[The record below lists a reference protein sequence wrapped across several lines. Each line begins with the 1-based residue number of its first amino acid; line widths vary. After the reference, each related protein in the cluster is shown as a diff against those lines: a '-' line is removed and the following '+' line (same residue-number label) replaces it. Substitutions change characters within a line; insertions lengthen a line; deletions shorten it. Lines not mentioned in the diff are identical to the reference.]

1 MTTENNSG
9 GKKALMFALPV
20 LVGLVIWFIPAPDG
34 VEVQAWHLLA
44 IFIATIVG
52 IIAKPLPMGAIAV
65 IGITVTALSGTLTI
79 DQSLSGFGNKT
90 IWLIVMAFFVAR
102 GFIKTGLG
110 SRIGYMFMRL
120 LGKKTLGLS
129 YGLILTDMIL
139 APAIPSNTARGGG
152 IIYPI
157 LRSVAEAYGSRPE
170 DGTSRKL
177 GAFLIKTSFQTLIIS
192 STMFL
197 TAMAANPLSAKFAAE
212 QGVEL
217 RGGLWALAASVPGLV
232 SLIVIPLLL
241 YKIYPPEIKETPQA
255 VQMAKDKLAEMGKI
269 TTHELIMLGT
279 FFLLIVL
286 WIFGGSIGVHST
298 TAALI
303 GLAVLLISTV
313 LNWQDVLNEKGAWDT
328 LVWFAAL
335 LMMASNLNSL
345 GLIPWFGEM
354 MGEMVGGTSWGVA
367 FIILALAYFY
377 SHYLFASNTA
387 HISAMY
393 AAFLAVAIG
402 VGAPPMLAA
411 LVLAFFGNL
420 MSSMTHYGT
429 GPAPVFFGSG
439 YVEMGTWWKLGFLIS
454 VINIVIWLGIG
465 GLWWKVLGLW

>member
-1 MTTENNSG
+1 MTNETTSG

-65 IGITVTALSGTLTI
+65 IGITVTALTGTLTI
-79 DQSLSGFGNKT
+79 DKSLSGFSNKT

-110 SRIGYMFMRL
+110 SRIGYIFMRL

-129 YGLILTDMIL
+129 YGLIITDMVL

-157 LRSVAEAYGSRPE
+157 LRSVAEAYGSTPE

-212 QGVEL
+212 QGVEISW
-217 RGGLWALAASVPGLV
+217 GLWALAASVPGLV

-279 FFLLIVL
+279 FFMLIIL

-303 GLAVLLISTV
+303 GLAVLLVSTV

-354 MGEMVGGTSWGVA
+354 MCEMVGGIAWGPA
-367 FIILALAYFY
+367 FLILALAYFY

-393 AAFLAVAIG
+393 AAFLAVAIA

-429 GPAPVFFGSG
+429 GPAPVFFGAG
-439 YVEMGTWWKLGFLIS
+439 YVDMGTWWRLGFLIS

>member
-1 MTTENNSG
+1 MVEKGKTSG
-9 GKKALMFALPV
+9 NKALMLALPV
-20 LVGLVIWFIPAPDG
+20 LVGVVLWFVPAPEG

-52 IIAKPLPMGAIAV
+52 IIAKPLPMVAVAI
-65 IGITVTALSGTLTI
+65 IGISVTALTGTLSV
-79 DQSLSGFGNKT
+79 DKALGGFSNKT

-110 SRIGYMFMRL
+110 SRIGYIFMRL

-129 YGLILTDMIL
+129 YGLIITDMIL

-157 LRSVAEAYGSRPE
+157 LRSVAEAYGSRPG
-170 DGTSRKL
+170 DGTARKL

-212 QGVEL
+212 QGVEISW
-217 RGGLWALAASVPGLV
+217 GLWALAASVPGLV
-232 SLIVIPLLL
+232 SLLVIPLLL

-255 VQMAKDKLAEMGKI
+255 VQLAKDKLAEMGKI

-279 FFLLIVL
+279 FFMLIIL
-286 WIFGGSIGVHST
+286 WIFGGSFGVHST
-298 TAALI
+298 TAALV

-313 LNWQDVLNEKGAWDT
+313 LNWQDVLDETGAWDT
-328 LVWFAAL
+328 LIWFAAL

-345 GLIPWFGEM
+345 GLIPWFGQM
-354 MGEMVGGTSWGVA
+354 MGEMVGGTSWAVA

-377 SHYLFASNTA
+377 IHYLFASNTA

-393 AAFLAVAIG
+393 AAFLAVAIS

-429 GPAPVFFGSG
+429 GPAPVFFGAG

-454 VINIVIWLGIG
+454 VINIIIWLGIG